1 MKQLFLGA
9 IAILLCVNTAYADGG
24 NKKEAEAKI
33 TRGQAKEIALKQLP
47 GGTVV
52 DCDLE
57 KNKGKLYWE
66 VEVKSNDGKV
76 KKEMKVDA
84 DSGEVSD
91 IKENNHDD

>member
-1 MKQLFLGA
+1 MKQLLLGA
-9 IAILLCVNTAYADGG
+9 IAMLLSVNVAYADGG
-24 NKKEAEAKI
+24 NKKEGEAKI
-33 TRGQAKEIALKQLP
+33 TRDQAKEIALKQLP

-57 KNKGKLYWE
+57 KKKGKLYWE
-66 VEVKSNDGKV
+66 VEVKSSDGKV

-91 IKENNHDD
+91 IKEDKDN